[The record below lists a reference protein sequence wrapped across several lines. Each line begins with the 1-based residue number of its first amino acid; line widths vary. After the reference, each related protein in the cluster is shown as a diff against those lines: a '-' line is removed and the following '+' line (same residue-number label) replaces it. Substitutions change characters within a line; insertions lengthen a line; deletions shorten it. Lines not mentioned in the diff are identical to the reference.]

1 MPRLRLAA
9 AALALTLPALAAD
22 VPTVDCSR
30 TAANCSLITIVG
42 DSASPVRTFTGF
54 ADPGMVA
61 DPTDASKRRLYMA
74 YSRLDGRVAITANG
88 GKAGVPVVATHLARS
103 DDSGATWRHTATLWD
118 SKLTADPEGKGPSSY
133 FGSETPTLAA
143 HRKGLLTTWYSV
155 RLSYFLEPVTAY
167 QPRYATSWVMRIGTA
182 QGLTPAALARAEEVQ
197 LGTNTTA
204 AAYGPTVNVNA
215 LATELGRCGMWNN
228 PAIAFEAGRL
238 HIITECL
245 EFDGTTVSNE
255 RSRIVVLSTVPTGKP
270 TSWAWR
276 YDGVVADR
284 VLAQELGGERL
295 VSPAVMRGRDGTLLF
310 IVTPQVAGRKP
321 FGEGCTVLELDSLSP
336 PRLRLDPAG
345 KAIVRAR
352 QTAEADEGWHTG
364 ACTYDANAVT
374 GIVTVA
380 ATISRGLQAELR
392 ATGLRP

>member
-1 MPRLRLAA
+1 MPRLRFASAA
-9 AALALTLPALAAD
+9 VVALTLPAVAAD
-22 VPTVDCSR
+22 APTVDCSR
-30 TAANCSLITIVG
+30 SSEDCPLITIAG
-42 DSASPVRTFTGF
+42 DSASAVKSFTGF

-61 DPTDASKRRLYMA
+61 DPADAAKRRLYMA
-74 YSRLDGRVAITANG
+74 YSRLDGRVATTASG
-88 GKAGVPVVATHLARS
+88 GKAGVPVTATHLARS
-103 DDSGATWRHTATLWD
+103 DDGGSTWRYMATLWD

-143 HRKGLLTTWYSV
+143 HRKGLFTTWYSV

-167 QPRYATSWVMRIGTA
+167 QPRYATSWVMRIAAA

-215 LATELGRCGMWNN
+215 LAPELGRCGMWNN

-238 HIITECL
+238 HVITECL
-245 EFDGTTVSNE
+245 EFDGKTVSSE
-255 RSRIVVLSTVPTGKP
+255 RSRIVVLSTVPAGKP
-270 TSWAWR
+270 ASWAWR
-276 YDGVVADR
+276 YDGVIADR
-284 VLAQELGGERL
+284 ALAQELGGERL
-295 VSPAVMRGRDGTLLF
+295 VSPAVMRGRDGALLLM
-310 IVTPQVAGRKP
+310 VTPQVGRKP
-321 FGEGCTVLELDSLSP
+321 FGEGCTALELESLSP
-336 PRLRLDPAG
+336 PRVRRDPAG

-352 QTAEADEGWHTG
+352 QTADADETWHTG
-364 ACTYDANAVT
+364 ACTYDPNSAS

-380 ATISRGLQAELR
+380 ATTSRGLQAELR